1 MCGIAAWILANSE
14 LQKRKNELDEAAKK
28 IQHRGPD
35 RSITVFSDNARLD
48 FHRLCINGLDS
59 DSDQP
64 FEVGE
69 WILICNGEI
78 YNHKLLSERF
88 PTKSK
93 SDCEVI
99 VSMLNHG
106 LKVNEVCMQLDGVF
120 AFFAINPKKKV
131 AVAGRDLFGVR
142 GLYYSHEDTSFS
154 VASEL
159 KCLHHASTDTI
170 RVFPPN
176 TWMAIDYSNM
186 ENIQMEYGLFW
197 TPFTL
202 DSYRPI
208 FTNEDRALRAIRNT
222 LRSGVK
228 KRLMADRLPIGCF
241 LSGGLDSSIVAALIV
256 ENMKNPKDLYTF
268 SIGMEGSTD
277 LHNARIVADY
287 LGTTHHEILVT
298 EDDMLNALP
307 EALKSMETFDTTTV
321 RAGTG
326 MWLLSKWIY
335 NNTNVRV
342 IFSGEG
348 SDELSGSYLYFR
360 NAPSLEEYHKEC
372 IRLCDDLHR
381 YDVLRADKATA
392 AHGLEVRVPFLDREF
407 TNIYLRVDSSL
418 RSPRGDKKIEKYLL
432 RKAFEYILP
441 PTIVWR
447 VKEAFSDGVS
457 SQKKS
462 WFQIIQDH
470 VRETIEEEELN
481 GYESLE
487 YLPTSIPESQWYRHM
502 FQTYYPGRDKIIP
515 YYWLPKWSGDVKDPS
530 ARVLETYDS

>member
-1 MCGIAAWILANSE
+1 MCGIAAWILANTE
-14 LQKRKNELDEAAKK
+14 LQRRKKELDEAAKT

-35 RSITVFSDNARLD
+35 RSVTVFSENVRLD

-64 FEVGE
+64 FNVGE
-69 WILICNGEI
+69 WMLICNGEI

-106 LKVNEVCMQLDGVF
+106 CKVNEVCMQLDGVF
-120 AFFAINPKKKV
+120 AFFAINPTKKV
-131 AVAGRDLFGVR
+131 AVVGRDLFGVR
-142 GLYYSHEDTSFS
+142 ALYYSHEDTSFS
-154 VASEL
+154 VASEM

-186 ENIQMEYGLFW
+186 KQIKIEYGSFW
-197 TPFTL
+197 TPFTV

-208 FTNEDRALRAIRNT
+208 FMQEERALRAVRNT
-222 LRSGVK
+222 LRSAVK

-277 LHNARIVADY
+277 LYNAKLVAEY
-287 LGTTHHEILVT
+287 LGTTHNEILVT
-298 EDDMLNALP
+298 EEEMLQALP
-307 EALKSMETFDTTTV
+307 EALKSMETFDTTTI

-360 NAPSLEEYHKEC
+360 NAPSLEDYHQEC

-381 YDVLRADKATA
+381 YDVLRADKSTA

-418 RSPRGDKKIEKYLL
+418 RAPRGEKKVEKYLL

-441 PTIVWR
+441 SSIVWR

-470 VRETIEEEELN
+470 VQETVEEEDLS
-481 GYESLE
+481 GYGTLD
-487 YLPTSIPESQWYRHM
+487 YLPTTIPESQWYRHM
-502 FQTYYPGRDKIIP
+502 FQTYYPGRDTIIP

-530 ARVLETYDS
+530 ARVLETYTS

>member
-1 MCGIAAWILANSE
+1 M
-14 LQKRKNELDEAAKK
+14 
-28 IQHRGPD
+28 
-35 RSITVFSDNARLD
+35 
-48 FHRLCINGLDS
+48 
-59 DSDQP
+59 
-64 FEVGE
+64 
-69 WILICNGEI
+69 
-78 YNHKLLSERF
+78 
-88 PTKSK
+88 
-93 SDCEVI
+93 
-99 VSMLNHG
+99 
-106 LKVNEVCMQLDGVF
+106 
-120 AFFAINPKKKV
+120 
-131 AVAGRDLFGVR
+131 
-142 GLYYSHEDTSFS
+142 
-154 VASEL
+154 
-159 KCLHHASTDTI
+159 
-170 RVFPPN
+170 
-176 TWMAIDYSNM
+176 
-186 ENIQMEYGLFW
+186 
-197 TPFTL
+197 